1 MKDAGRKTY
10 QFGHNECIFC
20 QYVFTSLCWYG
31 PKGEKEV
38 IPKDEGYGI
47 MISAFQ
53 SQEFGFGMYLSE
65 DELKRVNKF
74 GREQ

>member
-1 MKDAGRKTY
+1 MA
-10 QFGHNECIFC
+10 II
-20 QYVFTSLCWYG
+20 L
-31 PKGEKEV
+31 
-38 IPKDEGYGI
+38 KDEEYGI
-47 MISAFQ
+47 MISEFQ